1 MDITNSYK
9 YCEEIIK
16 KHSKSFYKAFSLL
29 PQDKANA
36 IYAVYGFCRIC
47 DDSIDEYNDLEILL
61 ELESELDS
69 FFRGNP
75 PDKPIWIALADVAS
89 KYEIK
94 REPFFDLI
102 KGQKMDY
109 NFKEFLTQDQLMEYC
124 YYVAGTVG
132 LMILPILATKNHE
145 ILEESA
151 INLGKAMRLTNIL
164 RDVGEDFE
172 NARVYLP
179 KELFEKYSYTYDELS
194 KKIINDNFIN
204 LWEHEAKLAEDLYES
219 SLDSLYKFDD
229 DSLYPVL
236 TAAYIYREIL
246 DEVRRNSYDCLSKRN
261 VVSNVKKTQIVLKIK
276 NQLKNG
282 GVK

>member
-1 MDITNSYK
+1 MTKVS
-9 YCEEIIK
+9 
-16 KHSKSFYKAFSLL
+16 SFYKAFSLL

-69 FFRGNP
+69 FFRGNT

-151 INLGKAMRLTNIL
+151 INLGKAMQLTNIL

-172 NARVYLP
+172 NGRVYLP

-204 LWEHEAKLAEDLYES
+204 LWEHEAKLAEELYES

-246 DEVRRNSYDCLSKRN
+246 DEVIRNSYDCLSKRN